1 MIILNMFNFKRT
13 FHMATHWLKWL
24 FLGWL
29 LSFSMSSYAAQAV
42 ATVSKNI
49 VGVNEVFQLTISVD
63 DNVNTNALDL
73 SVLDDD
79 FNYGSPSVS
88 SGTSFVNGVVTRQTE
103 WKIAV
108 AAKEIGEFTIPSF
121 RVGASQTDPITMT
134 VMKSAN
140 KTATSSSKPEIR
152 IDAES
157 NKDHLYVGESIRY
170 TVRIR
175 IGEQMSQAAL
185 QAPSGDGLNVKQLGE
200 DRQVETVLNGRRYLI
215 ITRDYQITANK
226 AGDILLRGAK
236 FTGNLIKGNRGFG
249 STLQIP
255 FEQQADDLTLSVQAK
270 PADYQGL
277 WLPTEALELEQ
288 QWQPDVKEIKV
299 GEPVSRTITLR
310 IKNAEQSSLPN
321 LNLQYPDS
329 VRVYDETPIYGS
341 DNDFT
346 FMTIKQ
352 VIIPRQA
359 GEITLPALSINWWN
373 TASSRQE
380 TSNID
385 GLTLTVLPGD
395 PSTQAYLPP
404 QALQL
409 DNAEQVPGNVQTEI
423 IHDRGWW
430 PWLSLCLGLLW
441 VATVLLW
448 LTEKNKS
455 KQRTQKSDS
464 KYHESLL
471 TPVDGMIKS
480 LEQNQPVQLQSYFH
494 QWSRQNPNHPRFKE
508 LDTAIQNIM
517 KSHYSKNKHQVSE
530 QIQRKT
536 LEIMQDLNKNTVNI
550 VKNKSSAL
558 EPITPD

>member
-1 MIILNMFNFKRT
+1 MVFS
-13 FHMATHWLKWL
+13 
-24 FLGWL
+24 
-29 LSFSMSSYAAQAV
+29 LSSHAAQAI

-49 VGVNEVFQLTISVD
+49 VGVNEVFQLTIRVD
-63 DNVNTNALDL
+63 DNVNTNTLDL
-73 SVLDDD
+73 SVLDAD
-79 FNYGSPSVS
+79 FNYGTPSIS

-108 AAKEIGEFTIPSF
+108 AAKEVGEFTIPSF
-121 RVGASQTDPITMT
+121 RIGASETDPITMT
-134 VMKSAN
+134 VLKSAN
-140 KTATSSSKPEIR
+140 KSATSSPSKPEIN
-152 IDAES
+152 IEAES
-157 NKDHLYVGESIRY
+157 NKEQLYVGESIRY

-185 QAPSGDGLNVKQLGE
+185 QAPSGEGLNVKQLGE

-255 FEQQADDLTLSVQAK
+255 FEQQADDLTLSVLAK

-329 VRVYDETPIYGS
+329 VRVYDENPTYGS

-359 GEITLPALSINWWN
+359 GEIKLPALSINWWN
-373 TASSRQE
+373 TATSRQE

-395 PSTQAYLPP
+395 PSTQAYVPP

-409 DNAEQVPGNVQTEI
+409 DNAESAPGNVQTEVI
-423 IHDRGWW
+423 RDSGWW
-430 PWLSLCLGLLW
+430 PWLSLCLAILW

-448 LTEKNKS
+448 LTEKNKN
-455 KQRTQKSDS
+455 KQRTQKSDP
-464 KYHESLL
+464 KHHEPAFS
-471 TPVDGMIKS
+471 PVAGMIKS

-494 QWSRQNPNHPRFKE
+494 QWSRQNPNHPHFEE
-508 LDTAIQNIM
+508 LDAAIQNIM
-517 KSHYSKNKHQVSE
+517 KSHYSKNKHQVDD
-530 QIQRKT
+530 KDKNKA
-536 LEIMQDLNKNTVNI
+536 LEIMQILNENTINI
-550 VKNKSSAL
+550 ANNKSSAL
-558 EPITPD
+558 EPITPQ